1 MRKTKHMLVAING
14 RVAQVEA
21 TLLVLGDAVDR
32 YVLRI
37 NVSRTFILVPW

>member
-37 NVSRTFILVPW
+37 NVLVRLF